1 MKTVFEYPAKITEIT
16 EKNESFDSCVIR
28 VMYHGLNRKGM
39 IIDKATVERA
49 IPSLYYCPIVTNYD
63 IQADT
68 FGGHDITVVKRD
80 DGSIRMLNLT
90 DGIGVIP
97 NNAEYYWET
106 VTEEDGQEHEYLN
119 VNAILWKRSAAY
131 EKIKR
136 DGFAAHSMEIDI
148 DAYHKTDAGVVV
160 DDFQFEAF
168 TVIGVEPCFESS
180 CVHFSIDGWHDALS
194 AMLAD
199 YKQAFSCVDT
209 VPAVNDIT
217 PAKGGTTQLDL
228 TNLLA
233 EFNLEESDIDFEI
246 CEMTEEDIRA
256 KFAAISASKQESA
269 EPEQEEPASEPIQ
282 EQTFSLPASE
292 IEAQIANTLA
302 TMKFI
307 DEYWHEE
314 TVRYWYQDRDD
325 TAGEIYLYDRMN
337 KYVVGVKYTLAGDKV
352 VMDFDSA
359 KHKRV
364 QYVDFDEG
372 TAEYAPPMFG
382 DFQKEVE
389 AHVEALKQQIADLA
403 KFKADKEHEEAEAA
417 VQKVFSAFSDLAGN
431 TEFDALINNHEGMDC
446 EAIEKECYAIR
457 GKTMQV
463 PAKFSMNEGP
473 NRIPVMPE
481 DIGGN
486 SDEPYNGLFKQ
497 YSK

>member
-1 MKTVFEYPAKITEIT
+1 MKTVFEYPARVTEIT
-16 EKNESFDSCVIR
+16 EKNDSFDSCVIR

-63 IQADT
+63 IEADT

-97 NNAEYYWET
+97 NDADYFWET
-106 VTEEDGQEHEYLN
+106 VTEADGQEHEYLN
-119 VNAILWKRSAAY
+119 VSAILWKRSAAY

-148 DAYHKTDAGVVV
+148 SAYHKTDAGIVV

-180 CVHFSIDGWHDALS
+180 CVHFSIDEWHDPLS

-199 YKQAFSCVDT
+199 YKQAFSSVDT

-217 PAKGGTTQLDL
+217 PVKGGTTQLDL
-228 TNLLA
+228 TKLLA
-233 EFNLEESDIDFEI
+233 EFGLEENDVNFEI
-246 CEMTEEDIRA
+246 GEMTEEDVRA
-256 KFAAISASKQESA
+256 KFAAIKETKNADA
-269 EPEQEEPASEPIQ
+269 TPEQEEIP

-292 IEAQIANTLA
+292 IEAQISNTLA
-302 TMKFI
+302 TMKMI
-307 DEYWHEE
+307 DDYWHEE
-314 TVRYWYQDRDD
+314 TIRYWYQDRDD
-325 TAGEIYLYDRMN
+325 AAGEIYLYDRQN
-337 KYVVGVKYTLAGDKV
+337 KYVVGVKYTLSGDKV
-352 VMDFDSA
+352 VIDFDSA

-364 QYVDFDEG
+364 QYVDFEEG
-372 TAEYAPPMFG
+372 APEYTPMMFG

-389 AHVEALKQQIADLA
+389 AHVDALKQQIAELS

-417 VQKVFSAFSDLAGN
+417 AQKVFSAFSDLVGN
-431 TEFDALINNHEGMDC
+431 ADYDALINNHDGMVCD
-446 EAIEKECYAIR
+446 AIEKECYAIR
-457 GKTMQV
+457 GKSMQAPV
-463 PAKFSMNEGP
+463 KFSMNDGP

-481 DIGGN
+481 DKGGN

-497 YSK
+497 YNI